1 MPRHQAGH
9 YCTDWQSHVAAIYV
23 VVPKAALYP
32 SPAVSRL
39 LRGSLQTRLHFREA
53 AGCQHCMQSAS
64 KQQAL
69 QSTQASTAPSIR
81 YQEAVLRLNSAASS
95 PDGSLARQ
103 QVATILHPTHSQN
116 LHCTPP
122 YLRSPPSSVT
132 FCSEGIWK
140 MKASLGACMQNKQE
154 AGSAGASWSLH
165 IACCTGWQRRI
176 FCSCRRWRRE
186 WTAMSAQAENLISFS
201 QQAAFVLVLVIG
213 TSRGACAHHS
223 LEELHFAPGLL
234 HQLGSHVEVAF

>member
-1 MPRHQAGH
+1 MSLCQRQHCTQAQQSADFSVAVCKPDCISGRQQVASTACNLPASSRPCNQPRHQ
-9 YCTDWQSHVAAIYV
+9 QPPV
-23 VVPKAALYP
+23 
-32 SPAVSRL
+32 
-39 LRGSLQTRLHFREA
+39 
-53 AGCQHCMQSAS
+53 
-64 KQQAL
+64 
-69 QSTQASTAPSIR
+69 R

-186 WTAMSAQAENLISFS
+186 WTAMSAQAESLNSFS